1 MIARECCYWF
11 DDTFS
16 TSISSISLEIISVG
30 ILDGSKDEN
39 VEGIELG
46 ILEGSTDAITEGL
59 FDGFKDGILDGMSD
73 GS

>member
-1 MIARECCYWF
+1 MIACECCYWF

-39 VEGIELG
+39 VEGIG

-59 FDGFKDGILDGMSD
+59 FDCFKDGILDGMSD